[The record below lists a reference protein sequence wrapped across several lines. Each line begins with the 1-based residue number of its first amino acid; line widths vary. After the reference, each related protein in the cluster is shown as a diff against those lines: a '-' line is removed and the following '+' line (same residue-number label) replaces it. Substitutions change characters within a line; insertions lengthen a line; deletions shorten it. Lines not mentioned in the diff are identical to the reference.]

1 MVLAGWMSRL
11 AIKPVMRMYMD
22 DQGRKSLHSDDIQRL
37 LEGSP
42 RSGPFRESLES
53 LFLQD
58 QAVRREPQIRSGL
71 MLGLVIYTLFG
82 MIDWLLMRDMIGT
95 VWFIR
100 FGGLFMVL
108 VFLGAWHSR
117 RQASGMG
124 QARYVSTLLMAMAIE
139 GIAALAPPQGR
150 DAYLMTQVLLFLF
163 SFILL
168 RTPFHYALRVTMIV
182 VMLHN
187 LVLVAMVA
195 APALEIIIHNILL
208 LGAAGTALLTSYLL
222 EGSERRSFLQ
232 TLLVQRQKAELEEVN
247 ARLERLSVEDPL
259 TGLANRRRFESI
271 LDEEWR
277 RCLRQELPLAVMMVD
292 VDSFKLYNDTYGH
305 QAGDECLSRIAHE
318 LRLFARRPGDC
329 VARYGGEEFV
339 IVWPG
344 ATAEE
349 AYQEMQKLVIQI
361 RSLRIRHHVSPVC
374 DVVTVSAGIAAC
386 VPGSHDSPYRL
397 VRDADMALYHAKRQG
412 RNRCVQAA
420 DQAAPPSAD
429 IVVLNAPRP

>member
-1 MVLAGWMSRL
+1 
-11 AIKPVMRMYMD
+11 MYMD
-22 DQGRKSLHSDDIQRL
+22 DQGRRPLHSEEIQRL
-37 LEGSP
+37 LDSQQ
-42 RSGPFRESLES
+42 RSGPFREPLES
-53 LFLQD
+53 LYQQD
-58 QAVRREPQIRSGL
+58 QALRREPQLRSGL
-71 MLGLVIYTLFG
+71 MVGLVVYTLFG
-82 MIDWLLMRDMIGT
+82 IIDWLLMRDMIGA

-100 FGGLFMVL
+100 FGSLLMVL
-108 VFLGAWHSR
+108 AFLGVWHSR
-117 RQASGMG
+117 RPASRAG
-124 QARYVSTLLMAMAIE
+124 QARYVSTLLVALAIE
-139 GIAALAPPQGR
+139 GIVALAPPPGR

-168 RTPFHYALRVTMIV
+168 RTPFHYALRVAVIV

-187 LVLVAMVA
+187 LVLVAVA
-195 APALEIIIHNILL
+195 GASALEIIIHNILL
-208 LGAAGTALLTSYLL
+208 MAAAGIALLTSFLL
-222 EGSERRSFLQ
+222 EEGERRSFLQ

-259 TGLANRRRFESI
+259 TGLANRRRFETI

-329 VARYGGEEFV
+329 VARFGGEEFV

-344 ATAEE
+344 ASADE
-349 AYQEMQKLVIQI
+349 AYLEMQKLVSQI
-361 RSLRIRHHVSPVC
+361 RLLRIRHHVSPVC

-386 VPGSHDSPYRL
+386 VPGTNDSPYRL

-412 RNRCVQAA
+412 RNRCVQAV
-420 DQAAPPSAD
+420 DQASPPSAD
-429 IVVLNAPRP
+429 IVILNAPRP

>member
-1 MVLAGWMSRL
+1 
-11 AIKPVMRMYMD
+11 
-22 DQGRKSLHSDDIQRL
+22 
-37 LEGSP
+37 
-42 RSGPFRESLES
+42 
-53 LFLQD
+53 
-58 QAVRREPQIRSGL
+58 
-71 MLGLVIYTLFG
+71 
-82 MIDWLLMRDMIGT
+82 
-95 VWFIR
+95 
-100 FGGLFMVL
+100 
-108 VFLGAWHSR
+108 
-117 RQASGMG
+117 MG

-277 RCLRQELPLAVMMVD
+277 QIGR
-292 VDSFKLYNDTYGH
+292 
-305 QAGDECLSRIAHE
+305 AH
-318 LRLFARRPGDC
+318 
-329 VARYGGEEFV
+329 V
-339 IVWPG
+339 
-344 ATAEE
+344 
-349 AYQEMQKLVIQI
+349 
-361 RSLRIRHHVSPVC
+361 
-374 DVVTVSAGIAAC
+374 
-386 VPGSHDSPYRL
+386 
-397 VRDADMALYHAKRQG
+397 
-412 RNRCVQAA
+412 
-420 DQAAPPSAD
+420 
-429 IVVLNAPRP
+429 